1 MPTVEQYAASIVEKY
16 HVDAD
21 TGSPSHRA
29 ADEIIPVL
37 KQWGKQYLLGIT
49 LSGAYAKNTAVTL
62 SSHVDVLIALS
73 PVPNM
78 DMKKVFWS
86 LFEFLS
92 DRNLRPRTREVSVQV
107 QCKGLSVDLIP
118 ACRDRGSSGNLLF
131 NKKLDDAVATDVAQ
145 HVHLIANSGRQQE
158 ICALKI
164 WRARQGL
171 DFPSLYLELTVLRAL
186 EDERFGQ
193 LADNV
198 LTVLRYLASRF
209 EQAQVRDPANA
220 KNILSDDLSES
231 GRQAIAKAARNA
243 LYDENWKKIIW

>member
-1 MPTVEQYAASIVEKY
+1 MPTVEQYASSIVEKY

-29 ADEIIPVL
+29 ADEIIPLL

-49 LSGAYAKNTAVTL
+49 LSGAYAKNTAITL

-92 DRNLRPRTREVSVQV
+92 DRNLGPRTRDVSVQV
-107 QCKGLSVDLIP
+107 QCKGLGVDLIP
-118 ACRDRGSSGNLLF
+118 ACRDRGASGNLLY
-131 NKKLDDAVATDVAQ
+131 NKKLDDGVSTDVAQ
-145 HVHLIANSGRQQE
+145 HVHMIANSGRQQE

-164 WRARQGL
+164 WRARQSL
-171 DFPSLYLELTVLRAL
+171 DFPSLYLELSVLHAL
-186 EDERFGQ
+186 ESERFGQ